1 MWPQIPALFCGSSLE
16 LSCCSIAQA
25 GLLTFFSRR
34 YFPFAVCGLL
44 LLLDVALPRFHKIAE
59 KTGRFQMCW
68 RLSVAM
74 TRFRRRTDAEP
85 QEKPNDFANDLL

>member
-1 MWPQIPALFCGSSLE
+1 
-16 LSCCSIAQA
+16 
-25 GLLTFFSRR
+25 
-34 YFPFAVCGLL
+34 LL
-44 LLLDVALPRFHKIAE
+44 LLLDVALPRFHEIAE

-68 RLSVAM
+68 KLSVAM